1 MLVWVKAWASCEAT
15 EKGLVSVF
23 TWSLPPE
30 ETGWLV
36 IGTEMRQM
44 SGQAWSLPADR
55 HPQNYPPTSH
65 LSLGAVL
72 SSLVSKIIYLYS
84 RNIFFWKKN
93 SILNQVLS
101 RMDENQSFNPFI
113 ELAMGRAHRVKNVCC
128 LTSIRLNM
136 ISKFPFQHLLE
147 SLIYFPRRPRWN

>member
-1 MLVWVKAWASCEAT
+1 MSKKAWTSCEAT
-15 EKGLVSVF
+15 EQGLVSVF

-36 IGTEMRQM
+36 IAQRWDKCLARPEV
-44 SGQAWSLPADR
+44 SLQTSIHR
-55 HPQNYPPTSH
+55 IKPPTSH
-65 LSLGAVL
+65 LSLGATL

-93 SILNQVLS
+93 ARLNQVLS

>member
-1 MLVWVKAWASCEAT
+1 MSKSMGILWSNRERLSFCFHMESASRGNRLAGDRHRDETNVWPGLKSPCRPPST
-15 EKGLVSVF
+15 ELPPYF
-23 TWSLPPE
+23 PSLP
-30 ETGWLV
+30 
-36 IGTEMRQM
+36 R
-44 SGQAWSLPADR
+44 
-55 HPQNYPPTSH
+55 
-65 LSLGAVL
+65 
-72 SSLVSKIIYLYS
+72 SSVSKIIYLYS

-93 SILNQVLS
+93 AILNQVLS